1 MVRSNPRAEQ
11 HPDGHFDQ
19 YASHAVDTH
28 GESEGT
34 ECARL
39 TLVEGLTHRSAGV
52 TAFGE
57 EDYVAGIVVGIACRA
72 YLRELLGERT
82 AKS

>member
-1 MVRSNPRAEQ
+1 M
-11 HPDGHFDQ
+11 
-19 YASHAVDTH
+19 
-28 GESEGT
+28 

-39 TLVEGLTHRSAGV
+39 TLVDGLTHRSAGV

-57 EDYVAGIVVGIACRA
+57 KDYVAGIMVGVACHT

-82 AKS
+82 ATS